1 MFQKDRPEKIKDAET
16 IIGESIKVKG
26 NFSGQGNVIV
36 DGALEGSLK
45 TKGGVMVGSKAKIS
59 ANIEAQE
66 IVVNGQ
72 INGNLTI
79 KECLYVGKTAVITGD
94 VECSQISIEKGGIL
108 NGRCSMG
115 KLDKKIVADE
125 PEISQK

>member
-26 NFSGQGNVIV
+26 NFNGQGNIII
-36 DGALEGSLK
+36 DGTLEGSLK
-45 TKGGVMVGSKAKIS
+45 TKGSVMVGPKAKIS

-66 IVVNGQ
+66 IIINGQ
-72 INGNLTI
+72 IKGNLVI
-79 KECLYVGKTAVITGD
+79 KKCLYIGKTAIITGD
-94 VECSQISIEKGGIL
+94 VECFQISIEKGGTL
-108 NGRCSMG
+108 NGHCSMN
-115 KLDKKIVADE
+115 KLEKKVIVDK